1 MSEPVTT
8 TTHLRTSHRPRVHP
22 FVDRLGAYSWRLIGI
37 GVVALAVV
45 WLLGRMR
52 TAVAPIVIA
61 VLLTR
66 ALAPIS
72 NWLRRHR
79 WRPSLAAVGAILA
92 FFLLLAGV
100 SAVIVPAVAD
110 EADSLGPT
118 LTQAIDDVEDWLV
131 DDSPFDVSRA
141 TVDQLRERA
150 SERVDALFSSAGDD
164 GVVLDGAALV
174 AEVVAAVLLA
184 LLLTFFMLREGD
196 RFATWAI
203 GHARPARRPKLR
215 RAADSGWAA
224 LGGYLKGAA
233 LLGAVESV
241 IIGATL
247 FLVGGSL
254 VAPVMLLT
262 FCGAFIPI
270 VGAIAAGVIAV
281 LVALVT
287 AGPFAAL
294 IVAGV
299 AIVVQQL
306 DNDLLAP
313 VIYGKALNL
322 HPVAVLLSVVAG
334 GALFGIAGT
343 ILAVPVVAV
352 AVNVSKELR
361 SPDGGPDP
369 EQAAADEPEQAAAV
383 AAVQRD

>member
-1 MSEPVTT
+1 MSG
-8 TTHLRTSHRPRVHP
+8 LRRQRPRIHP
-22 FVDRLGAYSWRLIGI
+22 LVDRLGAYSWRLIGI
-37 GVVALAVV
+37 GVVVLAGV

-52 TAVAPIVIA
+52 TAAAPLVIA

-79 WRPSLAAVGAILA
+79 WRPGLAAVGAILA

-100 SAVIVPAVAD
+100 LAVIVPAVAD
-110 EADSLGPT
+110 EVDSLGPT

-131 DDSPFDVSRA
+131 EDSPFDVSRA

-196 RFATWAI
+196 RFAAWAI

-215 RAADSGWAA
+215 RAADRGWAA

-233 LLGAVESV
+233 MLGAVESV
-241 IIGATL
+241 IIGVTL

-287 AGPFAAL
+287 AGPVPAL

-322 HPVAVLLSVVAG
+322 HPVVVLLSVVAG

-343 ILAVPVVAV
+343 VLAVPVVAV

-361 SPDGGPDP
+361 SPDGAPDP
-369 EQAAADEPEQAAAV
+369 EEAAADEPEHAS
-383 AAVQRD
+383 VQRD

>member
-1 MSEPVTT
+1 M
-8 TTHLRTSHRPRVHP
+8 HP

-52 TAVAPIVIA
+52 TAVAPIVVA

-100 SAVIVPAVAD
+100 SAMIVPAVAD
-110 EADSLGPT
+110 EAESLGPT

-141 TVDQLRERA
+141 TVDQLRDRA
-150 SERVDALFSSAGDD
+150 GQRVDALFSGAGAD
-164 GVVLDGAALV
+164 GAVLDGAALV

-196 RFATWAI
+196 RFATWVI
-203 GHARPARRPKLR
+203 GHGRPARRPQLR
-215 RAADSGWAA
+215 RAAERGWSA
-224 LGGYLKGAA
+224 LGGYLRGAA

-287 AGPFAAL
+287 AGPVAAL

-322 HPVAVLLSVVAG
+322 HPVVVLLSVVAG

-369 EQAAADEPEQAAAV
+369 EPAAPDEAELAAAAPDPEQSPANERAPAPAPAAGV
-383 AAVQRD
+383 GT